1 MADDKQKIEDEKNP
15 PPTPPLKKE
24 EGIETLATELEA
36 CKKQAEEYLN
46 GWKRAKADY
55 INLKK
60 ETETANAELAQFVAG
75 GMLMK
80 FLPVYDGLKRAC
92 REMPSTSSGNNGSIG
107 LTIGLSPERSVSEV
121 EGWSAGILNIKKQF
135 EEVFKKFGVEEIKT
149 VGEKFN
155 PEFHE
160 AVSRQ
165 KKEGIDS
172 DMVIEEVSG
181 GYRMNGKVILP
192 AKVIVSE

>member
-1 MADDKQKIEDEKNP
+1 MADDKQKTEEKNEAP
-15 PPTPPLKKE
+15 Q
-24 EGIETLATELEA
+24 TELEA

-55 INLKK
+55 LNLKK
-60 ETETANAELAQFVAG
+60 ENETASAELAQFVAG

-80 FLPVYDGLKRAC
+80 FLPVYDGLKKAC
-92 REMPSTSSGNNGSIG
+92 AMENSGDKWA
-107 LTIGLSPERSVSEV
+107 E
-121 EGWSAGILNIKKQF
+121 GILNIKKQF
-135 EEVFKKFGVEEIKT
+135 EDLFKSLGIEEIKT

-160 AVSRQ
+160 AIARRKQESAEADTVL
-165 KKEGIDS
+165 
-172 DMVIEEVSG
+172 EEVSG
-181 GYRMNGKVILP
+181 GYTINGKTIIA

>member
-1 MADDKQKIEDEKNP
+1 MADDKQKVEEKNNN
-15 PPTPPLKKE
+15 
-24 EGIETLATELEA
+24 ELEE

-55 INLKK
+55 LNLKK
-60 ETETANAELAQFVAG
+60 ETETASAELAKFVAA

-92 REMPSTSSGNNGSIG
+92 QKMPSTSPDASVGIPTSRRDSGNK
-107 LTIGLSPERSVSEV
+107 LSPERSASEV
-121 EGWSAGILNIKKQF
+121 EGWAEGILNIKKQF
-135 EEVFKKFGVEEIKT
+135 EEIFKNFGVAEIKT

-165 KKEGIDS
+165 KKEGVES
-172 DMVIEEVSG
+172 DIIIEEVGG
-181 GYRMNGKVILP
+181 GYTMNGKTIIA

>member
-1 MADDKQKIEDEKNP
+1 MADDKQKIEEKKDVA
-15 PPTPPLKKE
+15 LS
-24 EGIETLATELEA
+24 ELEV

-55 INLKK
+55 LNLKK
-60 ETETANAELAQFVAG
+60 ENETASAELAQFVAG

-80 FLPVYDGLKRAC
+80 FLPVYDVLKRAC
-92 REMPSTSSGNNGSIG
+92 QNMPSTGSGNN
-107 LTIGLSPERSVSEV
+107 TLSPERAERV
-121 EGWSAGILNIKKQF
+121 EGWAEGILNIKKQF
-135 EEVFKKFGVEEIKT
+135 EDVFRKFGVEEIKS

-160 AVSRQ
+160 AISRQ
-165 KKEGIDS
+165 KKEGVES
-172 DMVIEEVSG
+172 DIIIEEVGG
-181 GYRMNGKVILP
+181 GYTMQGKTIIP

>member
-1 MADDKQKIEDEKNP
+1 MADDKQKPEEKNDAAP
-15 PPTPPLKKE
+15 S
-24 EGIETLATELEA
+24 ELEA

-55 INLKK
+55 LNLKK
-60 ETETANAELAQFVAG
+60 ENEAAGAELAQFVAG

-80 FLPVYDGLKRAC
+80 FLPIYDGLKKAC
-92 REMPSTSSGNNGSIG
+92 AMENSGDKW
-107 LTIGLSPERSVSEV
+107 V
-121 EGWSAGILNIKKQF
+121 EGILNIKKQF

-165 KKEGIDS
+165 KKEGVEV
-172 DMVIEEVSG
+172 DMIIEEVGG
-181 GYRMNGKVILP
+181 GYTMHGKVILA

>member
-1 MADDKQKIEDEKNP
+1 MADEKQKPEEKNKAA
-15 PPTPPLKKE
+15 LS
-24 EGIETLATELEA
+24 ELEA

-55 INLKK
+55 LNLKK
-60 ETETANAELAQFVAG
+60 ETETASAELAQFVAG

-80 FLPVYDGLKRAC
+80 FLPVYDGLKKAC
-92 REMPSTSSGNNGSIG
+92 AMENSGDKW
-107 LTIGLSPERSVSEV
+107 V
-121 EGWSAGILNIKKQF
+121 EGILNIKKQF

-160 AVSRQ
+160 AISRQ
-165 KKEGIDS
+165 KKEGVES
-172 DMVIEEVSG
+172 DIIIEEVGG
-181 GYRMNGKVILP
+181 GYKMNGKTIIP